1 MAAEPKDLVEQAKD
15 NLEKKR
21 AFSVQ
26 VAGGVAVSLFMIAIW
41 ALSGMGYFWPAWVI
55 VAVAF
60 GIGTQAWHLYGR
72 KPITQADIDSEVK
85 RLQG

>member
-1 MAAEPKDLVEQAKD
+1 MAVEPKDLVEQAKD

-26 VAGGVAVSLFMIAIW
+26 VAGAVAVNLFMIAIW
-41 ALSGMGYFWPAWVI
+41 ALSGMGYFWPAWVM
-55 VAVAF
+55 VATVF

-72 KPITQADIDSEVK
+72 KPITQADIDAEVE
-85 RLQG
+85 RLQS